1 MDAELYTFWDGV
13 MFYLLLFRYLIF
25 GLFLILDIR
34 WLTKWKDKPSLRIP
48 AVVLGVAL
56 IAVAV
61 WYIPVLF

>member
-1 MDAELYTFWDGV
+1 MDAELYTFWDAV

-25 GLFLILDIR
+25 GLFFLLDFH
-34 WLTKWKDKPSLRIP
+34 LFTKWNDKPAVRVP
-48 AVVLGVAL
+48 AVVLGVVL